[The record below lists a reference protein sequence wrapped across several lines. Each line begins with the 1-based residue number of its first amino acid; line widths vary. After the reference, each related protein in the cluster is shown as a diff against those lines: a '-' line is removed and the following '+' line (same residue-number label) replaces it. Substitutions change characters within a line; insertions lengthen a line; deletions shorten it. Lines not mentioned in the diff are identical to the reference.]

1 MGNQPSHA
9 NIYYGGNENEN
20 GINENGIKFDSIPES
35 KESLLERLD
44 FIATN
49 YILTMDFKSLK
60 KMYNTEYCNKLVL
73 ITADIFNKYFTDL
86 EIHHLASRTNDTAGP
101 NDTTGPNDTSNL
113 MENHVFFF
121 HKSDIK
127 NIENSGSEERMS
139 VCKQIAV
146 YYVKIAHLFAA
157 IVMTINPEYVY
168 TNSSGKLVKR
178 NLGEKSKIPR
188 DAKVTVTKTNIC
200 DKRVKLLEKT
210 EKDING
216 KNSDFCYFNLHKDG
230 KTRTL
235 DEEPGIPELMQ
246 LYLDDKFDYKTGQF
260 LSMSEKSK
268 EQFTNDLRSFYTEF
282 TGEPEMPSTI
292 TKFGD
297 IKLRNYGQKMKQCK
311 RQDKETMGGTAE
323 MGLQETGSSEK
334 GLSRDPILMEYANNL
349 NQMITSATEKQQQL
363 LNIINKIFVFVKH
376 DNPNKKYIRISPD
389 LTHAGLQQLIEY
401 TRSLIV
407 ELYLKCEIDFT
418 RGLHMY
424 EAVIESRMFQTSQQQ
439 IENLQKSAEMMIQN
453 QYQNTNQ
460 YQNQGYMHTTQNSTD
475 TESSSDSDSTD
486 TKK

>member
-1 MGNQPSHA
+1 MGNQPSHE
-9 NIYYGGNENEN
+9 NIYYGGNESGIENGIENENGLNENGLNEN
-20 GINENGIKFDSIPES
+20 GINPKPET

-73 ITADIFNKYFTDL
+73 ITSDIFNKYFTDL
-86 EIHHLASRTNDTAGP
+86 EIHHLASRTNDNKESAGP
-101 NDTTGPNDTSNL
+101 NDTHDL
-113 MENHVFFF
+113 KDNHVLFF
-121 HKSDIK
+121 HKSDTK
-127 NIENSGSEERMS
+127 NIDNSGAEERIS

-146 YYVKIAHLFAA
+146 FYVKIAHLFAA

-168 TNSSGKLVKR
+168 TNSSGKMVKR

-188 DAKVTVTKTNIC
+188 DAKVTVLKTNIC
-200 DKRVKLLEKT
+200 DKRVKVLEKN
-210 EKDING
+210 KDING
-216 KNSDFCYFNLHKDG
+216 KSSEFCYFNLHKDG

-268 EQFTNDLRSFYTEF
+268 EQFNRELRSFYTEF
-282 TGEPEMPSTI
+282 TGEPEMPSNI

-297 IKLRNYGQKMKQCK
+297 IKLRNYGQNMKQCK
-311 RQDKETMGGTAE
+311 SRDKETKGGSSE
-323 MGLQETGSSEK
+323 MGLQETGSSNSE
-334 GLSRDPILMEYANNL
+334 DPILMEYANNL

-389 LTHAGLQQLIEY
+389 LTHAGLQQLIEN
-401 TRSLIV
+401 TRTLIV
-407 ELYLKCEIDFT
+407 ELYLKCEMDFT
-418 RGLHMY
+418 RGIHMY
-424 EAVIESRMFQTSQQQ
+424 EAIIESRMFQTSQRQ
-439 IENLQKSAEMMIQN
+439 IENLQKSAELMIQN
-453 QYQNTNQ
+453 QYQNQN
-460 YQNQGYMHTTQNSTD
+460 QNQGYMQPTETETD
-475 TESSSDSDSTD
+475 TDSTD